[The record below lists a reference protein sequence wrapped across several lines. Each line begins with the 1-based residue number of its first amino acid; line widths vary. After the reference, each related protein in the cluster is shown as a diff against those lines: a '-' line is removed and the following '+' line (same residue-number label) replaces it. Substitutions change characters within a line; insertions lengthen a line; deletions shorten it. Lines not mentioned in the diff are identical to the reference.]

1 MVNISNKNLVSFL
14 LNNSGYDFNDW
25 GTIDEFPIK
34 KVKYLDLKYDS
45 DLVQSY
51 IYGFITENLDL
62 LLGGDQDYG
71 KYIQPTLETYKIE
84 GEERYSQA
92 TADLYYM
99 YLESYSLEYLEVIN
113 DGAVPPFKV
122 ETDYLT
128 KMDAIF
134 DYGTFDRKDIIDT
147 WDSESIIDRI
157 ILVEDSKEKKDG
169 TVNESIIYETNIDK
183 IDKMIKILTERK
195 ELLTKK
201 RK

>member
-34 KVKYLDLKYDS
+34 KVKYLGLKYDS

-51 IYGFITENLDL
+51 IYVFITENLDL

-92 TADLYYM
+92 TTDLYYM

-183 IDKMIKILTERK
+183 IDKMIKIFDFALDRFVNK
-195 ELLTKK
+195 
-201 RK
+201 

>member
-34 KVKYLDLKYDS
+34 KVKYLGLKYDS

-51 IYGFITENLDL
+51 IYWFITENLDL

-99 YLESYSLEYLEVIN
+99 YLE
-113 DGAVPPFKV
+113 
-122 ETDYLT
+122 
-128 KMDAIF
+128 
-134 DYGTFDRKDIIDT
+134 
-147 WDSESIIDRI
+147 
-157 ILVEDSKEKKDG
+157 
-169 TVNESIIYETNIDK
+169 
-183 IDKMIKILTERK
+183 
-195 ELLTKK
+195 
-201 RK
+201 

>member
-34 KVKYLDLKYDS
+34 KVKYLGLKYDS
-45 DLVQSY
+45 DLVLSY

-71 KYIQPTLETYKIE
+71 KYTQPTLETYKIE
-84 GEERYSQA
+84 GEERYAQA

-99 YLESYSLEYLEVIN
+99 FLESYSLEYLEVIK
-113 DGAVPPFKV
+113 DGEVPPFKV
-122 ETDYLT
+122 ETDYIT

>member
-1 MVNISNKNLVSFL
+1 
-14 LNNSGYDFNDW
+14 
-25 GTIDEFPIK
+25 
-34 KVKYLDLKYDS
+34 
-45 DLVQSY
+45 
-51 IYGFITENLDL
+51 
-62 LLGGDQDYG
+62 
-71 KYIQPTLETYKIE
+71 
-84 GEERYSQA
+84 
-92 TADLYYM
+92 M
-99 YLESYSLEYLEVIN
+99 YLESYSLEYLEVIK
-113 DGAVPPFKV
+113 DGEVPPFKV